1 MLVIRLITNTDWVEV
16 LTASQQSSRLKVKWK
31 VTCQLAC
38 DGRHCNMFLFM
49 LGSSCRLALSLQAR
63 RDWTAANRKQSCSVN
78 VCGPVPGISA
88 CTHTDLAGG
97 GRSTDGHF
105 WMAAS
110 PGGVKS
116 SGRCWQACNAV
127 TPAPHKTLT
136 LSQTYAVTEKCM
148 WKWQEMCNLRQLA
161 SQGCMLCDSCCS

>member
-1 MLVIRLITNTDWVEV
+1 
-16 LTASQQSSRLKVKWK
+16 
-31 VTCQLAC
+31 
-38 DGRHCNMFLFM
+38 
-49 LGSSCRLALSLQAR
+49 
-63 RDWTAANRKQSCSVN
+63 

-88 CTHTDLAGG
+88 NTHTDTDLAGG

-116 SGRCWQACNAV
+116 SGRCWQACNVA

-148 WKWQEMCNLRQLA
+148 
-161 SQGCMLCDSCCS
+161 